1 MIKKSP
7 QKHKPRTSGF
17 TVEFHQTFREELM
30 PILQKLFQKI
40 AEEGMFPNSFFK
52 ATITL
57 ILKPDKDNTQKRKL
71 QANITEE
78 HRCKNR
84 Q

>member
-1 MIKKSP
+1 
-7 QKHKPRTSGF
+7 
-17 TVEFHQTFREELM
+17 M

-57 ILKPDKDNTQKRKL
+57 ILKPDKDNTQKGKL
-71 QANITEE
+71 QASTTDEY
-78 HRCKNR
+78 RCKKPQQNFSK
-84 Q
+84 QNSATYQKAHTT

>member
-1 MIKKSP
+1 
-7 QKHKPRTSGF
+7 
-17 TVEFHQTFREELM
+17 M

-57 ILKPDKDNTQKRKL
+57 ILKPDKDNTQKGKL
-71 QANITEE
+71 QANTTDE
-78 HRCKNR
+78 HRCKNS
-84 Q
+84 QQDFSKQNSATQQKGHTP